1 MQIKA
6 KEEQH
11 LQELTESK
19 EIDDFD
25 VLFEDHSSAFY
36 LASQMMS
43 DGIILP
49 EYTRQVIIEF
59 ILWFCKL
66 FICSLSL
73 NTKFFVYMIKK
84 SKYDYKIIVIINIET
99 F

>member
-1 MQIKA
+1 M
-6 KEEQH
+6 KEEHH

-59 ILWFCKL
+59 IL
-66 FICSLSL
+66 
-73 NTKFFVYMIKK
+73 
-84 SKYDYKIIVIINIET
+84 
-99 F
+99 